1 MLKIE
6 RPTTKGNGKW
16 QISIGSQPPDDWI
29 EGGTKNFIHFCTIF
43 FLSFFGT
50 FFFIRFFHPDRRIR
64 VFFLKDSRPLMSSGG
79 LGFRVLTNVGVYMMS
94 LGGLGF

>member
-1 MLKIE
+1 VLNIE

-29 EGGTKNFIHFCTIF
+29 EGYENFIHFVRFSF

-50 FFFIRFFHPDRRIR
+50 FFFIRFFHPDWNPS
-64 VFFLKDSRPLMSSGG
+64 FLPQ
-79 LGFRVLTNVGVYMMS
+79 GFSPFDEFGRFMV
-94 LGGLGF
+94 